1 MALFS
6 ILIIS
11 LINSIISIS
20 QKNEYN
26 SNTNCYKESNDFN
39 PIISFIE
46 IPDLSNKTEEDWK
59 IFFINI
65 LTIIRDAPDILRD
78 ILTII
83 KDDII
88 NNSRSDPLSF
98 IVKAL
103 FNNSNPILNDTI
115 DLLKT
120 KSGNESVLDCFIKIL
135 SEKILT
141 NEFIILKLK
150 EVLHFPRFRDLFN
163 RIYERYKDFVFD
175 IIALFPHKYH
185 KMDTIVPVL
194 LELKDF
200 ILKYK
205 DILFELLCKTIS
217 HFNENKRIIEDLE
230 DFVINNCT
238 NTSFLDDMNLLLVN
252 KTLVNLLSHLIRF
265 DKEESNAIFKI
276 VISNEQ
282 LMKFSIGFLKK
293 KDLVVRFVNILFN
306 LNNTKYINENVPNF
320 MKDTIGD
327 DIKVRKM
334 IVKVF
339 QNITRNIVTERDL
352 KGFMNKLLSGIFKRL
367 IEEGHENFNISD
379 KCFGLLT
386 HTYFNP
392 PTNDKFRFYYTKKLL
407 IDSTKSKNDFLT
419 YENCLNG
426 YENSNY
432 STEYLNKY
440 HIIPIYVVAKLTDKT
455 NRSKVKNS
463 TYYEKYNYM
472 IGFCFPQGIDNSSG
486 EYLCSNEDYGSLIK
500 IFNSLSNNVFNATI
514 KVFNITEK
522 DIKGEP
528 RHFIYFL
535 LIVIISAIP
544 LFIWIFLTIYKNV
557 KLSNLQNNEINNEL
571 KIVKKNKI
579 KKAKKT
585 NEILNNEF
593 SHKKMEPKWFR
604 HLNEYFNLEKN
615 GSELF
620 NFTLNQ
626 TNFNDFNGITY
637 IKGILGISMILNI
650 FGFTFLFIANL
661 ITKKLG
667 SYQFYDS
674 LYNPLYI
681 IAFIGLRYSPRII
694 FSCSGYTLIYKFL
707 NFIEHDSNFC
717 FIKFIILQSYKF
729 ILLILATIYLRFCIY
744 YIDVFFLN
752 IKNPTTE
759 VFNEELIQFNK
770 EYFFNFISFLFY
782 NIKDKDEIFAKE
794 SAFIPYLYLP
804 INEIILFI
812 IGISLISLGYKFKL
826 RLDIIIIISFLLIY
840 LFKLVLF
847 IVHLY
852 KKEFYSTLYFFL
864 HGYGIL
870 MFNPI
875 FNFPSFLVGMYF
887 GLVNFTIQRGIN
899 NLNKDEKNNE
909 YELLDKDQIS
919 LLKENKS
926 SESNIIDMFINNNS
940 ENEKTLRAL
949 TFNRDNSSILNENNI
964 YVKNE
969 SNKSINEEYEKT
981 KKNLDINS
989 QIETN
994 DILTEMPFLKS
1005 TVNFTDFHRK
1015 NQDNILFKIILAI
1028 FIIFILS
1035 FIFVRYIFIYINI
1048 TKELKE
1054 YNEKGKVIDESNK
1067 RENPLTNILSLEK
1080 VITNYFLNIIYVI
1093 DIELVVIMIN
1103 WIFFYLYFKGGQIND
1118 FLSHIYW
1125 SFFIKSYF
1133 SYSLVSSLVI
1143 LYILYQSETIIKMNI
1158 SAIFLYS
1165 LISSF
1170 FIFIA
1175 IIIFYTC
1182 YEYPLRKIFKTLKFR
1197 RTYINLDDED
1207 FYQEESEVGSL
1218 K

>member
-59 IFFINI
+59 IFSINI

-98 IVKAL
+98 IVKDL

-339 QNITRNIVTERDL
+339 QNITRNIVTEQDL
-352 KGFMNKLLSGIFKRL
+352 KGFMNKLLSGIFKKL

-426 YENSNY
+426 YENSSY
-432 STEYLNKY
+432 STSYKNKY
-440 HIIPIYVVAKLTDKT
+440 KIIPIYVVGKIIDRVNQSKL
-455 NRSKVKNS
+455 KNS
-463 TYYEKYNYM
+463 IYYEKYNYM
-472 IGFCFPQGIDNSSG
+472 MSYCFPQGSNKTTG
-486 EYLCSNEDYGSLIK
+486 EHLCSNEDYGSLIK
-500 IFNSLSNNVFNATI
+500 IFNSISNNVFNATI
-514 KVFNITEK
+514 KVFNITED
-522 DIKGEP
+522 DIKDKSKP
-528 RHFIYFL
+528 FTYFS

-544 LFIWIFLTIYKNV
+544 LFIWIFLILYKNI
-557 KLSNLQNNEINNEL
+557 KLSNPKEKEINNDL
-571 KIVKKNKI
+571 KSEKKNKNKI
-579 KKAKKT
+579 INKEYEIEKK
-585 NEILNNEF
+585 EF
-593 SHKKMEPKWFR
+593 SYIKIAPKWFR
-604 HLNEYFNLEKN
+604 HLNEYFNLAKN

-650 FGFTFLFIANL
+650 FGLTFLIVANL
-661 ITKKLG
+661 LTKKLG
-667 SYQFYDS
+667 SYEFYTS
-674 LYNPLYI
+674 LGNILYI
-681 IAFIGLRYSPRII
+681 VDFIALRYSPRII
-694 FSCSGYTLIYKFL
+694 LSCSGYTLMYKFL

-717 FIKFIILQSYKF
+717 FFKFLILQSYKF
-729 ILLILATIYLRFCIY
+729 ILLIIAVIYLRFCIY
-744 YIDVFFLN
+744 YIDTIFLN
-752 IKNPTTE
+752 IKNPTKE
-759 VFNEELIQFNK
+759 AFNEELIQYN
-770 EYFFNFISFLFY
+770 EGYFFNLISFMFY
-782 NIKDKDEIFAKE
+782 NIRNKDEIFAKE

-812 IGISLISLGYKFKL
+812 FGIALISLGYKFKL
-826 RLDIIIIISFLLIY
+826 RFDMIIIISFIIIY
-840 LFKLVLF
+840 LFKLIIFLAY
-847 IVHLY
+847 LY
-852 KKEFYSTLYFFL
+852 GIEIYSTLYFFL

-899 NLNKDEKNNE
+899 NLNKFDISGGE
-909 YELLDKDQIS
+909 YELLEKEQIS
-919 LLKENKS
+919 PMNENRV
-926 SESNIIDMFINNNS
+926 SELNKINLHNNRMS
-940 ENEKTLRAL
+940 ENDIISRVFSYSQT
-949 TFNRDNSSILNENNI
+949 NSSIINKNSI
-964 YVKNE
+964 YVKNDN
-969 SNKSINEEYEKT
+969 NKLKNEEYKKT
-981 KKNLDINS
+981 KKNLDINMPV
-989 QIETN
+989 ETD
-994 DILTEMPFLKS
+994 DILMEMPFLKS
-1005 TVNFTDFHRK
+1005 TVDFTNFHRK
-1015 NQDNILFKIILAI
+1015 NQDKKLFKIILAI
-1028 FIIFILS
+1028 FIILILS
-1035 FIFVRYIFIYINI
+1035 FIFVRYIFIYINV

-1054 YNEKGKVIDESNK
+1054 YNEKEKT
-1067 RENPLTNILSLEK
+1067 LTDILSLEK
-1080 VITNYFLNIIYVI
+1080 IITNTFLNILYVI

-1133 SYSLVSSLVI
+1133 SYSLVSGLVI
-1143 LYILYQSETIIKMNI
+1143 LYIIYQSESVIKVSIYTIY
-1158 SAIFLYS
+1158 LYS

-1170 FIFIA
+1170 LIFIA
-1175 IIIFYTC
+1175 VIIFYSC
-1182 YEYPLRKIFKTLKFR
+1182 YEYPLRKIFKTLKIR
-1197 RTYINLDDED
+1197 KSYINLDDAELYEYENED
-1207 FYQEESEVGSL
+1207 EYL

>member
-59 IFFINI
+59 IFSINI

-98 IVKAL
+98 IVKDL

-205 DILFELLCKTIS
+205 DILFELLCKITS

-339 QNITRNIVTERDL
+339 QNITRNIVTEQDL

-426 YENSNY
+426 YENSSY
-432 STEYLNKY
+432 STSYKNKY
-440 HIIPIYVVAKLTDKT
+440 KIIPIYVVGKIIDRVNQSKL
-455 NRSKVKNS
+455 KNS
-463 TYYEKYNYM
+463 IYYEKYNYM
-472 IGFCFPQGIDNSSG
+472 MSYCFPQGSNKTTG

-514 KVFNITEK
+514 KVFNITED
-522 DIKGEP
+522 DIKDKSKP
-528 RHFIYFL
+528 FTYFS

-544 LFIWIFLTIYKNV
+544 LFIWIFLILYKNI
-557 KLSNLQNNEINNEL
+557 KLSNPKEKEINNDL
-571 KIVKKNKI
+571 KSEKKNKNKI
-579 KKAKKT
+579 INKEYEIEKK
-585 NEILNNEF
+585 EF
-593 SHKKMEPKWFR
+593 SYIKIAPKWFR
-604 HLNEYFNLEKN
+604 HLNEYFNLAKN

-650 FGFTFLFIANL
+650 FGLTFLIVANL
-661 ITKKLG
+661 LTKKLG
-667 SYQFYDS
+667 SYE
-674 LYNPLYI
+674 LYI
-681 IAFIGLRYSPRII
+681 
-694 FSCSGYTLIYKFL
+694 
-707 NFIEHDSNFC
+707 
-717 FIKFIILQSYKF
+717 
-729 ILLILATIYLRFCIY
+729 
-744 YIDVFFLN
+744 
-752 IKNPTTE
+752 
-759 VFNEELIQFNK
+759 
-770 EYFFNFISFLFY
+770 
-782 NIKDKDEIFAKE
+782 
-794 SAFIPYLYLP
+794 
-804 INEIILFI
+804 
-812 IGISLISLGYKFKL
+812 
-826 RLDIIIIISFLLIY
+826 
-840 LFKLVLF
+840 
-847 IVHLY
+847 
-852 KKEFYSTLYFFL
+852 
-864 HGYGIL
+864 
-870 MFNPI
+870 
-875 FNFPSFLVGMYF
+875 
-887 GLVNFTIQRGIN
+887 
-899 NLNKDEKNNE
+899 
-909 YELLDKDQIS
+909 
-919 LLKENKS
+919 
-926 SESNIIDMFINNNS
+926 
-940 ENEKTLRAL
+940 
-949 TFNRDNSSILNENNI
+949 
-964 YVKNE
+964 
-969 SNKSINEEYEKT
+969 
-981 KKNLDINS
+981 
-989 QIETN
+989 
-994 DILTEMPFLKS
+994 
-1005 TVNFTDFHRK
+1005 
-1015 NQDNILFKIILAI
+1015 
-1028 FIIFILS
+1028 
-1035 FIFVRYIFIYINI
+1035 
-1048 TKELKE
+1048 
-1054 YNEKGKVIDESNK
+1054 
-1067 RENPLTNILSLEK
+1067 
-1080 VITNYFLNIIYVI
+1080 
-1093 DIELVVIMIN
+1093 
-1103 WIFFYLYFKGGQIND
+1103 
-1118 FLSHIYW
+1118 
-1125 SFFIKSYF
+1125 
-1133 SYSLVSSLVI
+1133 
-1143 LYILYQSETIIKMNI
+1143 
-1158 SAIFLYS
+1158 
-1165 LISSF
+1165 
-1170 FIFIA
+1170 
-1175 IIIFYTC
+1175 
-1182 YEYPLRKIFKTLKFR
+1182 
-1197 RTYINLDDED
+1197 
-1207 FYQEESEVGSL
+1207 
-1218 K
+1218 

>member
-6 ILIIS
+6 FIIYILIK
-11 LINSIISIS
+11 SILSKS
-20 QKNEYN
+20 QENEYN
-26 SNTNCYKESNDFN
+26 SIIDNKESNDFN
-39 PIISFIE
+39 LIQC
-46 IPDLSNKTEEDWK
+46 
-59 IFFINI
+59 
-65 LTIIRDAPDILRD
+65 
-78 ILTII
+78 
-83 KDDII
+83 
-88 NNSRSDPLSF
+88 
-98 IVKAL
+98 
-103 FNNSNPILNDTI
+103 FN
-115 DLLKT
+115 
-120 KSGNESVLDCFIKIL
+120 L
-135 SEKILT
+135 SEKRNIT
-141 NEFIILKLK
+141 KCILK
-150 EVLHFPRFRDLFN
+150 EVIAFPEDAYESILFFKDSIIIPYAKKNLGENLSYIIGDLLNGTTNTIFRDLFDIIKKN
-163 RIYERYKDFVFD
+163 DSDSKNVLDYFIDILSKDQLTNNFIFGRLKMVINFPGFSDLFIRIYERYKDYLYD
-175 IIALFPHKYH
+175 IIELFPKIYLE
-185 KMDTIVPVL
+185 KKTIVPVL
-194 LELKDF
+194 LEIKDF
-200 ILKYK
+200 VLRHK
-205 DILFELLCKTIS
+205 DLLFELICKITS
-217 HFNENKRIIEDLE
+217 HYFETNKILADIR

-238 NTSFLDDMNLLLVN
+238 NTTFLKDLNKIIVNRTLVDELSAIIKLDD
-252 KTLVNLLSHLIRF
+252 KDSDT
-265 DKEESNAIFKI
+265 IFKI
-276 VISNEQ
+276 IIANEK
-282 LMKFSIGFLKK
+282 LMNLAFGFL
-293 KDLVVRFVNILFN
+293 N
-306 LNNTKYINENVPNF
+306 NNTFVEEFADVLMNLTDVKYINKHVPKF
-320 MKDTIGD
+320 IKDTIG
-327 DIKVRKM
+327 
-334 IVKVF
+334 
-339 QNITRNIVTERDL
+339 QNITVKDILIDAYKNILRSVVTELSL
-352 KGFMNKLLSGIFKRL
+352 KDFMSRGLSRIFRNL
-367 IEEGHENFNISD
+367 IVNNYKHFNVSENCTELFNY
-379 KCFGLLT
+379 
-386 HTYFNP
+386 TYFNP
-392 PTNDKFRFYYTKKLL
+392 PTNDKFRFYYTKKLF

-432 STEYLNKY
+432 STEYLKKY

-472 IGFCFPQGIDNSSG
+472 IGFCFPQGSNKTTG
-486 EYLCSNEDYGSLIK
+486 EHLCSNEDYGSLIK

-826 RLDIIIIISFLLIY
+826 RFDIIIIISFLLIY

-926 SESNIIDMFINNNS
+926 SESNIIDMFISNNS

-964 YVKNE
+964 YVENE

-981 KKNLDINS
+981 KKYLDINS

-1005 TVNFTDFHRK
+1005 TVNFTNFHRK
-1015 NQDNILFKIILAI
+1015 NQNNILLKIILAI

-1054 YNEKGKVIDESNK
+1054 YNEKGKVVDESNK